1 MQHNIYFTL
10 CARVISINKLRPG
23 CNVAFHK
30 IVSNLHG
37 SEKSLLFLPIFIR
50 FGTCE
55 MLKCYPGSR
64 GFSWNCSPRK
74 MQRLNRAKSLS
85 GDCTHWR
92 LWVGTLI
99 VSAESCGHSPNI
111 LQLTSNCLIDL
122 LVLKKRRAK
131 GQDVKMRFLFSEGK
145 KFIKRKLHLGPHP
158 LLWLYHTG
166 L

>member
-10 CARVISINKLRPG
+10 RARMISINKLRPG

-74 MQRLNRAKSLS
+74 MQRLNLAKSLS
-85 GDCTHWR
+85 GDCTHC
-92 LWVGTLI
+92 VGTLI

-131 GQDVKMRFLFSEGK
+131 VQDVKMRFLFSEGK